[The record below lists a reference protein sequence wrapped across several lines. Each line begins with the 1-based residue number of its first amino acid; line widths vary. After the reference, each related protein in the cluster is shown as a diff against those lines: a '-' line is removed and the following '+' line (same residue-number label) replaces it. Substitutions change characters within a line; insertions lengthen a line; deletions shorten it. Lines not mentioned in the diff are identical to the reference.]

1 MTVLADFTPHRLSL
15 AGKLASVPWGLVLVF
30 TVIAAVGVMVLYS
43 VAQGSWEPWAAS
55 HLVRYGFAL
64 IVMLTIAVV
73 DIRVWGAI
81 AYPTYAIALV
91 LLIAVEIVGDISL
104 GAQRWLD
111 LGIVRLQ
118 PSEFMK
124 IGMVLAL
131 ARYYHDVPEGA
142 TSSIKGHLIPF
153 AMLALPAA
161 LVMHQPD
168 LGTALL
174 IVGAALVI
182 IFLAGLAWKWVAMGA
197 ALAVTMVPL
206 AFFFVLHD
214 YQRDRVLTFLT
225 PDRDPLGA
233 GYHVTQSK
241 IAIGNGGFFGQG
253 FMQGSQ
259 AQLDFLPEK
268 HTDFIFTNIAEEFGL
283 VGALFVLSLYLVAII
298 YAVGIARGARTTFG
312 KLVAA
317 GMAATLFLYVAINAL
332 MIMGLAPVVGVPM
345 PLLSFG
351 GTAMLTIMVGYGLV
365 LNVQVHR
372 DQPIGAKALGY

>member
-1 MTVLADFTPHRLSL
+1 MTVLADFTPHRLSV
-15 AGKLASVPWGLVLVF
+15 AGKLASVPWGLVLVM

-43 VAQGSWEPWAAS
+43 IASGSWEPWAGS
-55 HLVRYGFAL
+55 HAIRYGVAL
-64 IVMLTIAVV
+64 IIMLTIAVI

-81 AYPTYAIALV
+81 AYPMYGGALI
-91 LLIAVEIVGDISL
+91 LLIAVEIVGDIAL

-111 LGIVRLQ
+111 LGFIRLQ

-131 ARYYHDVPEGA
+131 ARYYHDLPDGA
-142 TSSIKGHLIPF
+142 TTSIRGHIIPIL
-153 AMLALPAA
+153 MLALPAG
-161 LVMHQPD
+161 LIMHQPD

-174 IVGAALVI
+174 VVGAAVVI
-182 IFLAGLAWKWVAMGA
+182 IFLAGLAWKWVIAGGLA
-197 ALAVTMVPL
+197 AATMVPL
-206 AFFFVLHD
+206 AFFFILHD
-214 YQRDRVLTFLT
+214 YQRERVLTFLT

-253 FMQGSQ
+253 FMQGSE

-283 VGALFVLSLYLVAII
+283 IGALFVLSLYVVAII
-298 YAVGIARGARTTFG
+298 YAIGIARNARTTFG
-312 KLVAA
+312 KLVSA
-317 GMAATLFLYVAINAL
+317 GMAATLFLYVVINAL

-365 LNVQVHR
+365 LNVKVHR